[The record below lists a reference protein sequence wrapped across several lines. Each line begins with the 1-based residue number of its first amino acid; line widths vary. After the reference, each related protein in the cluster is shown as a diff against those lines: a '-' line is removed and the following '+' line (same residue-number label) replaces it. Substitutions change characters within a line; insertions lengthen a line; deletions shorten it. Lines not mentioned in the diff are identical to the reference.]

1 MAQEMAMLHD
11 IARCSACRACM
22 VACKQWH
29 DLPADMSTPFE
40 GQYQSHA
47 TLTPT
52 TWNLIRMTERTD
64 AKGKFHWDFVK
75 VQCMHCD
82 DPACAKGCPEEAI
95 DKLDSGAV
103 VINADKCVGCGYC
116 VANCPFDV
124 PKINKETHKST
135 KCDLC
140 FDRIEEGM
148 TPSCAKTC
156 TADALQFAPYEE
168 IARQR
173 VKELQEDGY
182 PDQRV
187 QPTGRRRRPH
197 DLRAAGEAGSLRLL
211 RQAKTPV
218 SIDIWK
224 DVVRPLGKV
233 AGVGALVGLLGLAA
247 VKGMRGKK
255 DDDENG
261 KGEK

>member
-75 VQCMHCD
+75 VQCMHCG

-116 VANCPFDV
+116 VVNCPFDV

-168 IARQR
+168 IEEILDQCYTGDDFI
-173 VKELQEDGY
+173 EECDG
-182 PDQRV
+182 DV
-187 QPTGRRRRPH
+187 EK
-197 DLRAAGEAGSLRLL
+197 AERLFWYCDW
-211 RQAKTPV
+211 QHPC
-218 SIDIWK
+218 S
-224 DVVRPLGKV
+224 
-233 AGVGALVGLLGLAA
+233 ALPEIE
-247 VKGMRGKK
+247 
-255 DDDENG
+255 DDEE
-261 KGEK
+261 GE

>member
-1 MAQEMAMLHD
+1 MPH
-11 IARCSACRACM
+11 
-22 VACKQWH
+22 
-29 DLPADMSTPFE
+29 
-40 GQYQSHA
+40 
-47 TLTPT
+47 
-52 TWNLIRMTERTD
+52 
-64 AKGKFHWDFVK
+64 
-75 VQCMHCD
+75 
-82 DPACAKGCPEEAI
+82 

-168 IARQR
+168 IEEIARQR

-182 PDQRV
+182 PDANVFNPQGV
-187 QPTGRRRRPH
+187 GGVHMIYVLPEKPEVYGFKP
-197 DLRAAGEAGSLRLL
+197 
-211 RQAKTPV
+211 QAKTPV

-233 AGVGALVGLLGLAA
+233 AGVGALVGVLGLAA

>member
-52 TWNLIRMTERTD
+52 TWTLIRMTERTD
-64 AKGKFHWDFVK
+64 DKGKFNWDFVK
-75 VQCMHCD
+75 TQ
-82 DPACAKGCPEEAI
+82 CPEEAI
-95 DKLDSGAV
+95 DKLASGAV
-103 VINADKCVGCGYC
+103 VINEEKCVGCGYC

-124 PKINKETHKST
+124 PKINPQTHKST

-140 FDRIEEGM
+140 FDRIEEGI

-168 IARQR
+168 IEEIARQR
-173 VKELQEDGY
+173 VAELKAEGH
-182 PDQRV
+182 PDANVYNPQGV
-187 QPTGRRRRPH
+187 GGVHMIYVLPEKPMVYGFNPQ
-197 DLRAAGEAGSLRLL
+197 S
-211 RQAKTPV
+211 KTPV

-224 DVVRPLGKV
+224 DVVRPLGKL
-233 AGVGALVGLLGLAA
+233 AGAGALVGVLGLAA
-247 VKGMRGKK
+247 VKGLTGKK
-255 DDDENG
+255 KQDDDENG
-261 KGEK
+261 KGEH

>member
-75 VQCMHCD
+75 VQCMHCG

-135 KCDLC
+135 KCDL
-140 FDRIEEGM
+140 
-148 TPSCAKTC
+148 
-156 TADALQFAPYEE
+156 QFAPYEEIEE

-182 PDQRV
+182 PDANVFNPQGV
-187 QPTGRRRRPH
+187 GGVHMIYVLPEKPEVYGFKP
-197 DLRAAGEAGSLRLL
+197 
-211 RQAKTPV
+211 QAKTPV

-233 AGVGALVGLLGLAA
+233 AGLAA

>member
-52 TWNLIRMTERTD
+52 TWTLIRMTERTD
-64 AKGKFHWDFVK
+64 DKGKFNWDFVK
-75 VQCMHCD
+75 TQCMHCG

-95 DKLDSGAV
+95 DKLASGAV
-103 VINADKCVGCGYC
+103 VINEEKCVGCGYC

-124 PKINKETHKST
+124 PKINPQTHKST

-140 FDRIEEGM
+140 FDRIEEGI
-148 TPSCAKTC
+148 TPSCAK
-156 TADALQFAPYEE
+156 DLH
-168 IARQR
+168 
-173 VKELQEDGY
+173 
-182 PDQRV
+182 
-187 QPTGRRRRPH
+187 GRCP
-197 DLRAAGEAGSLRLL
+197 A
-211 RQAKTPV
+211 
-218 SIDIWK
+218 
-224 DVVRPLGKV
+224 VRTV
-233 AGVGALVGLLGLAA
+233 
-247 VKGMRGKK
+247 
-255 DDDENG
+255 
-261 KGEK
+261 